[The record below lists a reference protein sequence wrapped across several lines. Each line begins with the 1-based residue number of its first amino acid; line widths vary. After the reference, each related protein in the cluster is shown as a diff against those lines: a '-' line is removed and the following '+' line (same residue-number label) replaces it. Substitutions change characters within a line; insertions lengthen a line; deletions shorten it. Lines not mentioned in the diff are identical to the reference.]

1 MQSKKNETLR
11 TMKISTSNL
20 SKLGGGKGKG
30 SEGKLSSAKTQ
41 GIPHGKNVG
50 IGSLGKKGKSPS
62 KIPSMN
68 LCALG
73 HGKKA
78 KFD

>member
-1 MQSKKNETLR
+1 
-11 TMKISTSNL
+11 MKTAVSNL

-30 SEGKLSSAKTQ
+30 SEAKLSSAKTQ

-50 IGSLGKKGKSPS
+50 IGSLGNKGKSP
-62 KIPSMN
+62 KRIPSMN